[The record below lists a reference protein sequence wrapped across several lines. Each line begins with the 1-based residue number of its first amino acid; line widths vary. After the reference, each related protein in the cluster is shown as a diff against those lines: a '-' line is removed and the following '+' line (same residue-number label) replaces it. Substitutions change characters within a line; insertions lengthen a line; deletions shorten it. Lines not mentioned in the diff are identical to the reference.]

1 MCAYCMHVRD
11 MYVYEIICIHVF
23 TTDIVICG
31 YMTMLPLSTQIHKHS
46 EVFCFSA
53 TDLKTWKE
61 IFGGKA
67 QLEHSPF
74 DK

>member
-1 MCAYCMHVRD
+1 

-31 YMTMLPLSTQIHKHS
+31 YMTMLSLSTQIHKHS

-53 TDLKTWKE
+53 TDLKT
-61 IFGGKA
+61 
-67 QLEHSPF
+67 
-74 DK
+74 